1 MVDLDKF
8 ISENLTPRPK
18 KNSLSDYLNYVIDY
32 VKNVNRK
39 PVYIQFGI
47 GGGCGLVLGYIFSK
61 TSRLLSIAT
70 GVSIVIFQFLIHK
83 GYLRFNETQIERD
96 VRNLKESVLSE
107 LGVNDSSIIPKG
119 KDFQTFFKKN
129 VYTFSGLAAGTFI
142 GYGLS

>member
-47 GGGCGLVLGYIFSK
+47 GGGCGL
-61 TSRLLSIAT
+61 
-70 GVSIVIFQFLIHK
+70 
-83 GYLRFNETQIERD
+83 
-96 VRNLKESVLSE
+96 
-107 LGVNDSSIIPKG
+107 
-119 KDFQTFFKKN
+119 
-129 VYTFSGLAAGTFI
+129 
-142 GYGLS
+142 